1 MYVLIRVL
9 SFLRPY
15 RRRVA
20 MAWLCVLGTA
30 AFVVVAPQLIRWAI
44 DFGLNVSEV
53 GNKQVAMGSERT
65 LVIAAV
71 AIVAAAA
78 MRGVFAFGQTYLGEW
93 ISQRVAFDLRNRIYD
108 RLQRLS
114 YAYHDHQQ
122 TGQLM
127 SRATADVEAVRWYIN
142 MGVLRFAY
150 IVLVLVVVLA
160 LMLAASWK
168 LALVSWAFV
177 PPIAWLSVA
186 MTGRLRPMW
195 MRVQDG
201 LGRMTIVLQ
210 ESLSGM
216 RVVKAFAAEREESRK
231 FGAEA
236 DAIFRDS
243 YAASREM
250 AVNSPLM
257 TAIWMLGMVA
267 TIWFGGR
274 EVGQG
279 NLSVGELSAF
289 LLYLT
294 LLQMPVRSIGWILMI
309 FARAQIGAQ
318 RIYEILDAE
327 SAVKEK
333 TKAIEMARP
342 KGHVRFESVSF
353 GYDAVSPVL
362 EGIDID
368 ARPGQVIALLGPTG
382 SGKSTI
388 VNLLPRFYDVSGGR
402 ITIDGTDIR
411 ELTLASL
418 RRAIGIVQQDV
429 FLFSATIR
437 DNIAYGAV
445 EASQEQIEA
454 AARAAY
460 IHDYIASLPDGY
472 DTWVGE
478 RGITLSGG
486 QKQRVA
492 IARTLLM
499 NPRILILD
507 DSTSS
512 VDTETEYLI
521 QQTLAQLMKG
531 RTTFVIAQ
539 RLRTVKMADQI
550 LVLQGGRIVERGR
563 HRELLRKGGLPG
575 QGFYRQIYDLE
586 LRDQEEALRQAQDG
600 TLAAQREAQAE
611 VGGG

>member
-20 MAWLCVLGTA
+20 VAWACVLGAA

-44 DFGLNVSEV
+44 DFGLDVTEV
-53 GNKQVAMGSERT
+53 GGKQVAMGSERT
-65 LVIAAV
+65 LAIAAV
-71 AIVAAAA
+71 AIVVAAVL
-78 MRGVFAFGQTYLGEW
+78 RGVFAFGQTYLAEW
-93 ISQRVAFDLRNRIYD
+93 ISQRVAFDLRNLIYD

-114 YAYHDHQQ
+114 YAYHDRQQ

-127 SRATADVEAVRWYIN
+127 SRATQDVEAVRWYIN
-142 MGVLRFAY
+142 MGVLRFVY
-150 IVLVLVVVLA
+150 ILLVLLVVLG
-160 LMLAASWK
+160 LMLASNWK
-168 LALVSWAFV
+168 LALVSWAFL
-177 PPIAWLSVA
+177 PPIAWLSAA
-186 MTGRLRPMW
+186 MTARLRPMW

-216 RVVKAFAAEREESRK
+216 RVVKAFAAERGESRK
-231 FGAEA
+231 FGAEV
-236 DAIFRDS
+236 DAIFNDS

-250 AVNSPLM
+250 AVNSPIM
-257 TAIWMLGMVA
+257 TGMWMLGMTA

-274 EVGQG
+274 EVAAG
-279 NLSVGELSAF
+279 NLTVGELGAF

-333 TKAIEMARP
+333 AKAIELAQP
-342 KGHVRFESVSF
+342 KGQVRFENVSF
-353 GYDAVSPVL
+353 SYDAVSPVL

-402 ITIDGTDIR
+402 ITIDGLDIR
-411 ELTLASL
+411 DLTLASL

-445 EASQEQIEA
+445 NAGQEEIEA
-454 AARAAY
+454 AARAAH

-531 RTTFVIAQ
+531 RTAFVIAQ

-550 LVLQGGRIVERGR
+550 LVLSGGRVVERGR
-563 HRELLRKGGLPG
+563 HRELLR
-575 QGFYRQIYDLE
+575 QAGFYRQIYDLE
-586 LRDQEEALRQAQDG
+586 LRDQEEAL
-600 TLAAQREAQAE
+600 AAARREASAE
-611 VGGG
+611 VGGS

>member
-1 MYVLIRVL
+1 MYILIRVL

-20 MAWLCVLGTA
+20 LASACLLGA
-30 AFVVVAPQLIRWAI
+30 SAFVIIAPQLIRWAI
-44 DFGLNVSEV
+44 DFGLDVTEV
-53 GNKQVAMGSERT
+53 GDRQVALGNEST
-65 LVIAAV
+65 LIIAAV

-78 MRGVFAFGQTYLGEW
+78 LRGVFAFGHTYLGEW
-93 ISQRVAFDLRNRIYD
+93 ISQRVAFDLRNLIYD

-114 YAYHDHQQ
+114 YAYHDRQQ

-127 SRATADVEAVRWYIN
+127 SRATQDVEAVRWYIN

-150 IVLVLVVVLA
+150 IVLVMMVVLG
-160 LMLAASWK
+160 LMLASNWK
-168 LALVSWAFV
+168 LALVSWAFL
-177 PPIAWLSVA
+177 PPIAWRSAA
-186 MTGRLRPMW
+186 MTARLRPMW

-216 RVVKAFAAEREESRK
+216 RVVKAFAAERGETRK
-231 FGAEA
+231 FGTEV
-236 DAIFRDS
+236 DAIFQNS

-250 AVNSPLM
+250 AINSPVM
-257 TAIWMLGMVA
+257 TGIWMLGMVA

-274 EVGQG
+274 EVAEG
-279 NLSVGELSAF
+279 NLTAGELAAF
-289 LLYLT
+289 LLYVT

-333 TKAIEMARP
+333 AKAIELARP
-342 KGHVRFESVSF
+342 KGRVRFENVSF
-353 GYDAVSPVL
+353 SYDAVSPVL

-388 VNLLPRFYDVSGGR
+388 VNLLPRFYDVTGGR

-411 ELTLASL
+411 DLTLTSL

-429 FLFSATIR
+429 FLFSASIR

-460 IHDYIASLPDGY
+460 IHDYIVGLPDGY

-499 NPRILILD
+499 DPRILILD

-521 QQTLAQLMKG
+521 QQTLAQLMKA

-539 RLRTVKMADQI
+539 RLRTVRKADQI

-563 HRELLRKGGLPG
+563 HRELLRQGSLPG
-575 QGFYRQIYDLE
+575 RGFYRQIYDLE
-586 LRDQEEALRQAQDG
+586 LRDQEEALSAGR
-600 TLAAQREAQAE
+600 REAPAE
-611 VGGG
+611 VGGS

>member
-1 MYVLIRVL
+1 MEVEAGFPDMYVLIRVL

-15 RRRVA
+15 RQRVA
-20 MAWLCVLGTA
+20 VAWACVLGTA

-44 DFGLNVSEV
+44 DFGLNVRDV
-53 GNKQVAMGSERT
+53 GDKQVAMGSERT

-93 ISQRVAFDLRNRIYD
+93 ISQRVAFDLRNLIYD

-114 YAYHDHQQ
+114 YAYHDQQQ

-150 IVLVLVVVLA
+150 IVLVLVVVLG

-216 RVVKAFAAEREESRK
+216 RVVKAFAAEKEESRK
-231 FGAEA
+231 FATEA

-250 AVNSPLM
+250 AINSPLM
-257 TAIWMLGMVA
+257 TGIWMLGMVA

-333 TKAIEMARP
+333 AKAIELARP
-342 KGHVRFESVSF
+342 EGHVRFDNVSF
-353 GYDAVSPVL
+353 SYDAVSPVL
-362 EGIDID
+362 EGVDID

-402 ITIDGTDIR
+402 ITIDNTDIR
-411 ELTLASL
+411 DLTLASL
-418 RRAIGIVQQDV
+418 RRAIGVVQQDV
-429 FLFSATIR
+429 FLFSATVR

-445 EASQEQIEA
+445 EASQEEIEA
-454 AARAAY
+454 AARAAH

-486 QKQRVA
+486 QKQRIA

-550 LVLQGGRIVERGR
+550 LVLQGGHIVERGR
-563 HRELLRKGGLPG
+563 HRELLRQG
-575 QGFYRQIYDLE
+575 GFYRQIYDLE
-586 LRDQEEALRQAQDG
+586 LRDQEEALAGR
-600 TLAAQREAQAE
+600 REAQAE